1 VKVPLQ
7 LADSTTLFGRTGA
20 WPVSLRRLASLGPL
34 TPVDQLMVKQLKP
47 QTLPANSVLT
57 RAQDGQAPSWI
68 LLSGWCA
75 RVRSVGNSDRHIVHF
90 LLPGDAIGVG
100 PARWAGD
107 RLPVIALTPA
117 ITAEARSLNA
127 VVKLGA
133 SEHTGLVEAC
143 ARAAWREQVYC
154 LNAMARLG
162 QQSAYQRIAHLLLE
176 LYARL
181 ESVGLASRYGFQA
194 PVTQAVLAQ
203 ALGLSLVHLSR
214 TLRQMRREGAI
225 AFEPGRIEILKP
237 EALAEAAQFPHGVD
251 WLEEIIATSAAPHLS
266 AEIK

>member
-1 VKVPLQ
+1 MQ
-7 LADSTTLFGRTGA
+7 LADSRSLFARTGA

-34 TPVDQLMVKQLKP
+34 TSVDHLLVKQLKP
-47 QTLPANSVLT
+47 QTLPAGSELT
-57 RAQDGQAPSWI
+57 RPHDGHAPSWI

-75 RVRSVGNSDRHIVHF
+75 RVRSIGASQRRIVHF
-90 LLPGDAIGVG
+90 MLPGDMIGVG

-107 RLPVIALTPA
+107 RLPVMALTPVIA
-117 ITAEARSLNA
+117 AEARPLNA
-127 VVKLGA
+127 VVRLGA
-133 SEHTGLVEAC
+133 IEHTGLVEAC

-162 QQSAYQRIAHLLLE
+162 QQSACQRIAHLLLE
-176 LYARL
+176 LHSRL
-181 ESVGLASRYGFQA
+181 ESVGLASRNGFQA

-214 TLRQMRREGAI
+214 TLRQMRRDGAI

-237 EALAEAAQFPHGVD
+237 DALIDAAQFSHGAD
-251 WLEEIIATSAAPHLS
+251 WLEEAVDISALSRFS

>member
-1 VKVPLQ
+1 MSLQ
-7 LADSTTLFGRTGA
+7 LADTTVMFGRAGA
-20 WPVSLRRLASLGPL
+20 WPVSLRRLASLGSL
-34 TPVDQLMVKQLKP
+34 TPVDQLLVKQLKP
-47 QTLPANSVLT
+47 QTLPAGSVLT
-57 RAQDGQAPSWI
+57 QAQNGHEPSWI

-75 RVRSVGNSDRHIVHF
+75 RMRSVGPDRHILHF
-90 LLPGDAIGVG
+90 LLPGDPIGVG
-100 PARWAGD
+100 AARWAGD
-107 RLPVIALTPA
+107 RLPAVALTPVIA
-117 ITAEARSLNA
+117 AEARGVNA

-133 SEHTGLVEAC
+133 SEHAGLIEAC

-176 LYARL
+176 IHERL
-181 ESVGLASRYGFQA
+181 DSVGLASRDGFQA

-225 AFEPGRIEILKP
+225 AFEPGHIEILKP
-237 EALAEAAQFPHGVD
+237 SALAEAARFSHGVD
-251 WLEEIIATSAAPHLS
+251 WLEEIAGTAPQPQRS

>member
-1 VKVPLQ
+1 V
-7 LADSTTLFGRTGA
+7 
-20 WPVSLRRLASLGPL
+20 
-34 TPVDQLMVKQLKP
+34 
-47 QTLPANSVLT
+47 
-57 RAQDGQAPSWI
+57 
-68 LLSGWCA
+68 
-75 RVRSVGNSDRHIVHF
+75 
-90 LLPGDAIGVG
+90 
-100 PARWAGD
+100 RWAGD
-107 RLPVIALTPA
+107 RLPVVALTPA
-117 ITAEARSLNA
+117 ITAEARLLNA

-133 SEHTGLVEAC
+133 TEHTGLVEAC
-143 ARAAWREQVYC
+143 ARATWREQVYC

-176 LYARL
+176 LHARL
-181 ESVGLASRYGFQA
+181 ESVGLASRNGFQA

-237 EALAEAAQFPHGVD
+237 DALAEAAQFPHGAD
-251 WLEEIIATSAAPHLS
+251 WLEEITETSPLAQLA

>member
-1 VKVPLQ
+1 MPLQ
-7 LADSTTLFGRTGA
+7 LADTTTLFGRSGA

-34 TPVDQLMVKQLKP
+34 TSVDQLLVKQLKP
-47 QTLPANSVLT
+47 LTLPANSVLT
-57 RAQDGQAPSWI
+57 QAQDGHAPSWI

-75 RVRSVGNSDRHIVHF
+75 RVRSVGSERRIVHF
-90 LLPGDAIGVG
+90 LLPGDTVGVG
-100 PARWAGD
+100 HERWAGD
-107 RLPVIALTPA
+107 RLPVVALTPA

-127 VVKLGA
+127 VVRLGA
-133 SEHTGLVEAC
+133 AEHTGLVEAC

-162 QQSAYQRIAHLLLE
+162 QQSAHQRIAHLLLE

-181 ESVGLASRYGFQA
+181 ESVGLASRHGFQA
-194 PVTQAVLAQ
+194 PVTQAMLAQ

-237 EALAEAAQFPHGVD
+237 DALAEAAQFPHGVD
-251 WLEEIIATSAAPHLS
+251 WLEEIIAMPASRHLS

>member
-1 VKVPLQ
+1 MSLQ
-7 LADSTTLFGRTGA
+7 LADSPQFGRAGA

-34 TPVDQLMVKQLKP
+34 TSVDHLLVKQMKP
-47 QTLPANSVLT
+47 RTLPANSELT
-57 RAQDGQAPSWI
+57 RPQDGHAPSWV

-75 RVRSVGNSDRHIVHF
+75 RVRPVSNSERRIFHF
-90 LLPGDAIGVG
+90 ILPGDTIGVG

-117 ITAEARSLNA
+117 IAAEARSLNA
-127 VVKLGA
+127 IVRLGA

-176 LYARL
+176 LHARL
-181 ESVGLASRYGFQA
+181 EGVGLAIRNGFQA
-194 PVTQAVLAQ
+194 PVTQAVLAE

-214 TLRQMRREGAI
+214 MLRQMRREGAI
-225 AFEPGRIEILKP
+225 AFEPGRIELLRP
-237 EALAEAAQFPHGVD
+237 EALIEAAQFSHGAD
-251 WLEEIIATSAAPHLS
+251 WLEETVDISALS
-266 AEIK
+266 RLSTEIK

>member
-1 VKVPLQ
+1 
-7 LADSTTLFGRTGA
+7 
-20 WPVSLRRLASLGPL
+20 
-34 TPVDQLMVKQLKP
+34 VDQLLVKQLKP

-57 RAQDGQAPSWI
+57 QPQDNHTPAWI

-75 RVRSVGNSDRHIVHF
+75 RVRPIGNSERHIVHF
-90 LLPGDAIGVG
+90 ILPGDAIGVG

-107 RLPVIALTPA
+107 RLPVTALTPVIA
-117 ITAEARSLNA
+117 AEARSLNA
-127 VVKLGA
+127 VVRLDA
-133 SEHTGLVEAC
+133 REHTGLVEAC

-176 LYARL
+176 LHARL
-181 ESVGLASRYGFQA
+181 EGVGLASRNGFPA

-214 TLRQMRREGAI
+214 TLRQMRREGVI
-225 AFEPGRIEILKP
+225 AFEPGRIEIVKP
-237 EALAEAAQFPHGVD
+237 DTLSEAAQFSHGAD
-251 WLEEIIATSAAPHLS
+251 WLEEAVDMPALS
-266 AEIK
+266 RLLTEIK

>member
-1 VKVPLQ
+1 MPLQ
-7 LADSTTLFGRTGA
+7 PADSTTHFARSGA

-34 TPVDQLMVKQLKP
+34 TSVDQLLVKQLKP

-57 RAQDGQAPSWI
+57 QPLEGQVPSWI

-75 RVRSVGNSDRHIVHF
+75 RVRPVGNTERHIVHF
-90 LLPGDAIGVG
+90 LLPGDTIGVG
-100 PARWAGD
+100 PARWSGD
-107 RLPVIALTPA
+107 RLPVVALTPA
-117 ITAEARSLNA
+117 IAADARAVNA
-127 VVKLGA
+127 IVRLGA
-133 SEHTGLVEAC
+133 REQSGLVEVC
-143 ARAAWREQVYC
+143 AGAAWREQVYC

-176 LYARL
+176 LHARL
-181 ESVGLASRYGFQA
+181 ESVGLASHNGFQA
-194 PVTQAVLAQ
+194 PVTQAILAQ

-237 EALAEAAQFPHGVD
+237 DALAQAAQFPHGVD
-251 WLEEIIATSAAPHLS
+251 WLEEIVATPAEHHRSV
-266 AEIK
+266 EIK

>member
-1 VKVPLQ
+1 MPLQ
-7 LADSTTLFGRTGA
+7 LADTTTLFGRSGA
-20 WPVSLRRLASLGPL
+20 WPVSLRRLAALGPL
-34 TPVDQLMVKQLKP
+34 TPVDQLLVKQLKP

-57 RAQDGQAPSWI
+57 QPQDGNAPSWI

-75 RVRSVGNSDRHIVHF
+75 RIRFVGVDRHIVHF
-90 LLPGDAIGVG
+90 LLPGDTIGVG
-100 PARWAGD
+100 PVRWAGD

-117 ITAEARSLNA
+117 ITAEARPLNA
-127 VVKLGA
+127 VVKLGL
-133 SEHTGLVEAC
+133 SEQTGLVEAC
-143 ARAAWREQVYC
+143 ARAAWREQVYW

-176 LYARL
+176 LYSRL
-181 ESVGLASRYGFQA
+181 ECVGLASRFGFQA
-194 PVTQAVLAQ
+194 PVTQAMLAQ

-225 AFEPGRIEILKP
+225 AFEPGRIELLKP
-237 EALAEAAQFPHGVD
+237 DALAEAAQFPHGAD
-251 WLEEIIATSAAPHLS
+251 WLEETADIAARSPLS

>member
-1 VKVPLQ
+1 MALQ
-7 LADSTTLFGRTGA
+7 LADSTTLFGRAGA
-20 WPVSLRRLASLGPL
+20 WPVSLRRLAALGPL
-34 TPVDQLMVKQLKP
+34 TSVDHLLVKQLKP

-57 RAQDGQAPSWI
+57 RPQDGHAPSWI

-75 RVRSVGNSDRHIVHF
+75 RMRSVGPDRHILHF

-107 RLPVIALTPA
+107 RLPVVALTPA
-117 ITAEARSLNA
+117 ITAEARALSA

-133 SEHTGLVEAC
+133 AEHTGLVEAC

-176 LYARL
+176 LHARL
-181 ESVGLASRYGFQA
+181 DSVGLASRNGFPA
-194 PVTQAVLAQ
+194 PVTQAMLAQ

-225 AFEPGRIEILKP
+225 AFEPGRIELLKLD
-237 EALAEAAQFPHGVD
+237 ALTEAAQFPHGVD
-251 WLEEIIATSAAPHLS
+251 WLEEIIGTSAPLQFS

>member
-1 VKVPLQ
+1 VSLQ
-7 LADSTTLFGRTGA
+7 QVDSTTLLGRAGA

-34 TPVDQLMVKQLKP
+34 TSIDHLLVKQLKP
-47 QTLPANSVLT
+47 QTMPANSVLT
-57 RAQDGQAPSWI
+57 RDHDGHTPSWI

-75 RVRSVGNSDRHIVHF
+75 RVRTISSSERHIVHF
-90 LLPGDAIGVG
+90 LLPGDIIGVG
-100 PARWAGD
+100 SARWAGD
-107 RLPVIALTPA
+107 RLPVVALTPA
-117 ITAEARSLNA
+117 ITAEARLLNA

-133 SEHTGLVEAC
+133 TEHTGLVEAC
-143 ARAAWREQVYC
+143 MRATWREQVFC

-176 LYARL
+176 LHARL
-181 ESVGLASRYGFQA
+181 ESVGLASRNGFQA

-237 EALAEAAQFPHGVD
+237 EALAEAAQFPHSAD
-251 WLEEIIATSAAPHLS
+251 WLEEVAEMSPLSPITAA
-266 AEIK
+266 IK

>member
-1 VKVPLQ
+1 VPLQ
-7 LADSTTLFGRTGA
+7 LADTTTLLGRAGA
-20 WPVSLRRLASLGPL
+20 WPVSLRRLASLGQL
-34 TPVDQLMVKQLKP
+34 TSVDHLLVKQLKP

-57 RAQDGQAPSWI
+57 QEQDGRPPSWI

-75 RVRSVGNSDRHIVHF
+75 RVRAISCSERHIVHF
-90 LLPGDAIGVG
+90 LLPGDVIGVG

-107 RLPVIALTPA
+107 RLPVVALTPV
-117 ITAEARSLNA
+117 IVAEARTLDA
-127 VVKLGA
+127 LVKLRA
-133 SEHTGLVEAC
+133 REHSGLVEAC
-143 ARAAWREQVYC
+143 ARASWCEQVYY

-176 LYARL
+176 LHARL
-181 ESVGLASRYGFQA
+181 ESVGLANRNGFQA

-214 TLRQMRREGAI
+214 TLRQMRRVGVI
-225 AFEPGRIEILKP
+225 AFEPGRIEILKRD
-237 EALAEAAQFPHGVD
+237 ALIESAKFPHGID
-251 WLEEIIATSAAPHLS
+251 WLEEVVGMSMLSHLS

>member
-1 VKVPLQ
+1 
-7 LADSTTLFGRTGA
+7 
-20 WPVSLRRLASLGPL
+20 
-34 TPVDQLMVKQLKP
+34 VDQLLVKQLKP

-57 RAQDGQAPSWI
+57 CTPDGEASSWI

-75 RVRSVGNSDRHIVHF
+75 RVRLVGSSDRRIVHF
-90 LLPGDAIGVG
+90 LLPGDTIGVG

-107 RLPVIALTPA
+107 RLPAVALTPA
-117 ITAEARSLNA
+117 IAAQARGISA

-162 QQSAYQRIAHLLLE
+162 QHSAYQRIAHLLLE
-176 LYARL
+176 LHARL

-194 PVTQAVLAQ
+194 PVTQATLAQ
-203 ALGLSLVHLSR
+203 SLGLSLVHLSR
-214 TLRQMRREGAI
+214 TLRQMRRDGVI

-237 EALAEAAQFPHGVD
+237 DALAQAAQFPHGVD
-251 WLEEIIATSAAPHLS
+251 WLEEVVEPSAQLQLS

>member
-1 VKVPLQ
+1 VPLQ
-7 LADSTTLFGRTGA
+7 LADSTMLFARTGA
-20 WPVSLRRLASLGPL
+20 WPVSLRRLASLGSL
-34 TPVDQLMVKQLKP
+34 TPVDHLLVKQLKP
-47 QTLPANSVLT
+47 QTLPANSELT
-57 RAQDGQAPSWI
+57 RPHDGDAPSWI

-75 RVRSVGNSDRHIVHF
+75 RVRSVGNSERHIVHF
-90 LLPGDAIGVG
+90 ILPGDMIGVG

-107 RLPVIALTPA
+107 RLAVVALTPV
-117 ITAEARSLNA
+117 ITAEARPLSA
-127 VVKLGA
+127 VVRLGA

-162 QQSAYQRIAHLLLE
+162 HQSAYQRIAHLLLE
-176 LYARL
+176 LHARL
-181 ESVGLASRYGFQA
+181 ESVGLASRNGFQA

-225 AFEPGRIEILKP
+225 AFEPGRIEILRP
-237 EALAEAAQFPHGVD
+237 DALIEAAQFPHGAD
-251 WLEEIIATSAAPHLS
+251 WLEGATDVAALSRLS

>member
-1 VKVPLQ
+1 MPLQ
-7 LADSTTLFGRTGA
+7 LADTTTLFGRAGA
-20 WPVSLRRLASLGPL
+20 WPVSLRRLASLGQL
-34 TPVDQLMVKQLKP
+34 TSVDHLLVKQLRP

-57 RAQDGQAPSWI
+57 QEQDGRTPSWV

-75 RVRSVGNSDRHIVHF
+75 RVRAISSSERHIVYF
-90 LLPGDAIGVG
+90 LLPGDIIGVG
-100 PARWAGD
+100 RARWAGD
-107 RLPVIALTPA
+107 RLPVVALTPA
-117 ITAEARSLNA
+117 IAAEARVLNA

-133 SEHTGLVEAC
+133 REHTGLVAAC
-143 ARAAWREQVYC
+143 ARARWREQVYC

-176 LYARL
+176 LHARL
-181 ESVGLASRYGFQA
+181 ESVGLANRNGFQA

-214 TLRQMRREGAI
+214 TLREMRREGAI

-237 EALAEAAQFPHGVD
+237 DALADAAQFPHSID
-251 WLEEIIATSAAPHLS
+251 WLEEIAETSMLPHLS